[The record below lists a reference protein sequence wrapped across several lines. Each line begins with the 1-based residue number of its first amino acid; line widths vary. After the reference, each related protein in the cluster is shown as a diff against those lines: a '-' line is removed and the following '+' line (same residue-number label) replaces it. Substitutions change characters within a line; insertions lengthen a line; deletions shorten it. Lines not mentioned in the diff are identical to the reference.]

1 MFVSPIKKVHQ
12 LVIKSFIGP
21 FILTFFIALFILLMQ
36 FLFKY
41 IDDLVGKG
49 LEWYVVA
56 ELIFYASSTFVP
68 MALPLAILLSS
79 IMTFGNLGESYEL
92 VALKS
97 SGMSLRRIMMPLIF
111 FVFIVSVSAF
121 FFSNY
126 IMPLANL
133 KMGALMWDV
142 RNQKPSLA
150 LKEGIFYNGIE
161 GYSIRVGKKDKDGQ
175 GLKDIMI
182 YNHTAGNGNMNVL
195 MADSGRM
202 LKSDNDRFLV
212 LELYNGVNYEESG
225 TPGTIN
231 DRKQNMRIRFKQH
244 EVKFDLST
252 FKMNRTNED
261 LFKNYHTMLNVK
273 QLVYY
278 EDSLESKQKKD
289 QEYFGNN
296 VLMYTMMKKDLRVD
310 STLKAEDI
318 PLQSDIIRNFP
329 KKNWPSIIG
338 SSYGVIRNIRS
349 YSENNAS
356 DQEQLNK
363 QIRRH
368 VIEFHR
374 KFTLS
379 IACIILFFIGAPLGA
394 IIRKGGL
401 GMPVV
406 ISIFFF
412 IFFHILSITGEK
424 MAREGVLPVW
434 EGMWLASMILTP
446 IGIFFTRKATADSAL
461 FDINTYLDFFKQIG
475 KVFTRKKQ
483 VSP

>member
-1 MFVSPIKKVHQ
+1 M
-12 LVIKSFIGP
+12 
-21 FILTFFIALFILLMQ
+21 
-36 FLFKY
+36 
-41 IDDLVGKG
+41 
-49 LEWYVVA
+49 
-56 ELIFYASSTFVP
+56 
-68 MALPLAILLSS
+68 
-79 IMTFGNLGESYEL
+79 
-92 VALKS
+92 
-97 SGMSLRRIMMPLIF
+97 
-111 FVFIVSVSAF
+111 
-121 FFSNY
+121 
-126 IMPLANL
+126 
-133 KMGALMWDV
+133 
-142 RNQKPSLA
+142 
-150 LKEGIFYNGIE
+150 
-161 GYSIRVGKKDKDGQ
+161 
-175 GLKDIMI
+175 
-182 YNHTAGNGNMNVL
+182 
-195 MADSGRM
+195 
-202 LKSDNDRFLV
+202 
-212 LELYNGVNYEESG
+212 NYEESG

-231 DRKQNMRIRFKQH
+231 DRKQNMRIRFRQH

-329 KKNWPSIIG
+329 KKNWPSIIA

-349 YSENNAS
+349 YAENNAS